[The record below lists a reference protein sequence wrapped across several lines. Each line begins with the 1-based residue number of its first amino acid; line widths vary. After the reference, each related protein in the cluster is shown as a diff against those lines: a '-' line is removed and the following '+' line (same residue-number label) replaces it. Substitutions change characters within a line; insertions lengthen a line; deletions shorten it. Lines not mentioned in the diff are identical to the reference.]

1 MNMGAYFHVAPRI
14 KTCMSEE
21 SRTVPMQLAYAGR
34 PPCASTATGFGKVDP
49 SPAASPLVQKL
60 PLIPNDRGRCKFAFL
75 PHPLFPDQNPCHR
88 PAPVS
93 CILAQAS
100 ITSSDSDTYRTLV
113 LLIDCHACWGCSSQ

>member
-49 SPAASPLVQKL
+49 SPAASPLVQK
-60 PLIPNDRGRCKFAFL
+60 PSLIPNDRGGASLLSCHTPCFPIRTPATGLL
-75 PHPLFPDQNPCHR
+75 P
-88 PAPVS
+88 
-93 CILAQAS
+93 
-100 ITSSDSDTYRTLV
+100 
-113 LLIDCHACWGCSSQ
+113 